1 MGEIDRRYF
10 DGLMAEKKLSLRGLA
25 ARMGMNHSQLSLAF
39 SGSRKLQL
47 EEAAQL
53 AQIFGEPIHR
63 IIEAAGVDVRAEAGR
78 RVSVIGSVGGDG
90 VVALYPEGTIE
101 RTTMPDQ
108 LPDDVIALQ
117 FRTSGTALDW
127 LDGAVVF
134 CRQPRGLDASMNGRL
149 SYCKIKGGSAVIAT
163 IRRGYRDGTYNL
175 SGTTNQ
181 ESVALEWA
189 SPVILTRH

>member
-10 DGLMAEKKLSLRGLA
+10 DGLMADKKLSLRGLA

-53 AQIFGEPIHR
+53 SQIFGEPIHR
-63 IIEAAGVDVRAEAGR
+63 IIEAAGVEVRPEQGR

-90 VVALYPEGTIE
+90 IVTLYPEGTIE
-101 RTTMPDQ
+101 RTSMPD
-108 LPDDVIALQ
+108 LMPEDIVALQ
-117 FRTSGTALDW
+117 FRTMGTALDW
-127 LDGAVVF
+127 IDGAVVF
-134 CRQPRGLDASMNGRL
+134 CRKPRGLDPAMNGRL
-149 SYCKIKGGSAVIAT
+149 SYCKIKDGPAVIAT